1 MKTYIVEVDGKPV
14 KVLAEKLAGKLWFH
28 MNGETRVYEP
38 VSKYASGSSSKAS
51 ATPGVI
57 AAPMPG
63 KIIKVSCSAG
73 DSVTPGQVVVTM
85 EAMKMEYS
93 LEADIE
99 GVVKTVNFKAGDQ
112 VTVGQEIVKIEAS
125 DG

>member
-1 MKTYIVEVDGKPV
+1 MKTYWLEIDGRPV
-14 KVLAEKLAGKLWFH
+14 KVLAEKLAGKLWYH
-28 MNGETRVYEP
+28 MDGETRVYEP
-38 VSKYASGSSSKAS
+38 ESKYASGKSSRAS

-63 KIIKVSCSAG
+63 KIIKVFCEQG
-73 DSVTPGQVVVTM
+73 DFVKVGQVVVTM

-93 LEADIE
+93 LESNIE
-99 GVVKTVNFKAGDQ
+99 GVVTAANFKSGDQ
-112 VTVGQEIVKIEAS
+112 VAVGQEIVKVEAA